1 MRELVLRA
9 LLGERLPEW
18 RKASIERIKQ
28 GQTNN
33 AFLLTLGKRRA
44 LCKIDTQPRAGVV
57 NSRVE
62 EAAIQRRVAASGL
75 SPAVLYADEHCIV
88 TEYVDADVLNAED
101 LLSRDVLGRLGVRL
115 AALHDLPLT
124 GRRFDAAAA
133 GNVYAA
139 TIADT
144 ETAEHCLEM
153 IDGMSDDDDLV
164 FSHNDLVAGNILRTD
179 RILFIDW
186 EYACDN
192 SPLFDV
198 ATIVAHHALD
208 VDSARTLLEARF
220 DDSSSALMARLM
232 THVRGYRA
240 LYWLWL
246 ANRNPD
252 DRLLDTLKQLLD
264 NA

>member
-18 RKASIERIKQ
+18 RKASIEKIRQ

-33 AFLLTLGKRRA
+33 AFLLTLGERRA
-44 LCKIDTQPRAGVV
+44 LCKIDTEPRPIVV
-57 NSRVE
+57 NSRTE
-62 EAAIQRRVAASGL
+62 EADIQRRVATNGL

-88 TEYVDADVLNAED
+88 TEYVDADVLAADD
-101 LLSRDVLGRLGVRL
+101 LFSRDLVARLGSRL
-115 AALHDLPLT
+115 AELHSLPLT

-133 GNVYAA
+133 GKAYAT
-139 TIADT
+139 TIADA
-144 ETAEHCLEM
+144 ETAQRCLEI
-153 IDGMSDDDDLV
+153 IDAMREDEELV
-164 FSHNDLVAGNILRTD
+164 FSHNDLVAGNILQTD

-198 ATIVAHHALD
+198 ATILAHHALD

-220 DDSSSALMARLM
+220 GDSSGELMARLM

-246 ANRNPD
+246 ANRNPA
-252 DRLLDTLKQLLD
+252 DRLLDSLKSMLD
-264 NA
+264 DA

>member
-18 RKASIERIKQ
+18 RKASIDRIRQ
-28 GQTNN
+28 GQTDN
-33 AFLLTLGKRRA
+33 AFLLTLGERRA
-44 LCKIDTQPRAGVV
+44 LCKIDAEPRPVIV

-62 EAAIQRRVAASGL
+62 EAAIQRRVAAADL

-88 TEYVDADVLNAED
+88 TEYVDADVLTADD
-101 LLSRDVLGRLGVRL
+101 LLSHELVARLGSRL
-115 AALHDLPLT
+115 SELHRQPLT

-133 GNVYAA
+133 GRAYAS
-139 TIADT
+139 TIADG
-144 ETAEHCLEM
+144 ETADRCLAI
-153 IDGMSDDDDLV
+153 IDAMKDDDDLV
-164 FSHNDLVAGNILRTD
+164 FSHNDLVVGNILQSD

-198 ATIVAHHALD
+198 ATILAHHALD
-208 VDSARTLLEARF
+208 VDSARTLLDARF
-220 DDSSSALMARLM
+220 GHSCGELMERVM
-232 THVRGYRA
+232 TYVRGYRA

-246 ANRNPD
+246 ANRNPAD
-252 DRLLDTLKQLLD
+252 PILESLKALLDD
-264 NA
+264 A

>member
-28 GQTNN
+28 GQTND
-33 AFLLTLGKRRA
+33 AFLLTRGDRRA
-44 LCKIDTQPRAGVV
+44 LCKVDTEPRAEVV

-75 SPAVLYADEHCIV
+75 APAVLHADENLIV
-88 TEYVDADVLNAED
+88 TEYIDADVLNADD
-101 LLSRDVLGRLGVRL
+101 LLSRDLVARLGARL
-115 AALHDLPLT
+115 SELHSQPLT

-133 GNVYAA
+133 GKVYAS

-144 ETAEHCLEM
+144 VTAERCLAI
-153 IDGMSDDDDLV
+153 IDAMSDDDELV
-164 FSHNDLVAGNILRTD
+164 FSHNDLVAGNILRAH

-198 ATIVAHHALD
+198 ATILAHHALD
-208 VDSARTLLEARF
+208 VDSAQTLLEARF

-246 ANRNPD
+246 ANRDPA
-252 DRLLDTLKQLLD
+252 DRLLASLKLMLD
-264 NA
+264 DA

>member
-18 RKASIERIKQ
+18 RKASIERVKQ
-28 GQTNN
+28 GQTHN
-33 AFLLTLGKRRA
+33 AFLLTLRDRRA
-44 LCKIDTQPRAGVV
+44 LCKVDTEPRTGVV
-57 NSRVE
+57 NSRIE

-75 SPAVLYADEHCIV
+75 SPSVLYADEHCIV
-88 TEYVDADVLNAED
+88 TEYAEAEVLNAGD
-101 LLSRDVLGRLGVRL
+101 LLSVELVATLGTRLSE
-115 AALHDLPLT
+115 LHSQPLT

-133 GNVYAA
+133 GRVYAS

-144 ETAEHCLEM
+144 ETAERCLAIINAMDE
-153 IDGMSDDDDLV
+153 DDDLV
-164 FSHNDLVAGNILRTD
+164 FSHNDLVAGNILRAD

-198 ATIVAHHALD
+198 ATILAHHALD
-208 VDSARTLLEARF
+208 VDSARALLETRF
-220 DDSSSALMARLM
+220 GDSSSKLMARLM

-252 DRLLDTLKQLLD
+252 DHLLGPLRPLLDD
-264 NA
+264 A